1 MKKFLKFSSLAL
13 LALLTFACSSSG
25 VLTRYYTLA
34 ADSKIQASKTYPH
47 KVVVK
52 KFTVDPAYNSS
63 NIVYRES
70 PYDFMSYNHDLWA
83 TAPDHQITNI
93 LTEDLKQSG
102 LFEKVEQRASEMPD
116 YEITGHLISIE
127 EVDEGSN
134 RYARVAVEVS
144 FRDVKKDSTLWM
156 QTFDEKEALAGNE
169 VREIA
174 KSASKLVN
182 RYAEAVISGIENVLS
197 RPSAP
202 ESEVQ

>member
-1 MKKFLKFSSLAL
+1 MKKFLLLSSLTLSAL
-13 LALLTFACSSSG
+13 LATACSSSG

-34 ADSKIQASKTYPH
+34 ADSNIQASKTYPY

-83 TAPDHQITNI
+83 TSPDHQIANVF
-93 LTEDLKQSG
+93 TEDLKQSG
-102 LFEKVEQRASEMPD
+102 LFEKIEQRASEMPD
-116 YEITGHLISIE
+116 YEMTGHLISIE
-127 EVDEGSN
+127 EVDEGNS
-134 RYARVAVEVS
+134 RYARVAIEIA
-144 FRDVKKDSTLWM
+144 FRDVKKDSTLWKR
-156 QTFDEKEALAGNE
+156 TFDEKEALDGNE

-182 RYAEAVISGIENVLS
+182 RYAKASISGIEEALS
-197 RPSAP
+197 SASLP
-202 ESEVQ
+202 ESEVH